1 MIKRPPNKDHFY
13 YYHHEFFHTDLNI
26 TRAFLEKDYDIGMH
40 QQEFYEINI
49 ITKGE
54 GIHFIE
60 ENKIPAKVG
69 SVFIIPPNITHGY
82 IGGKNFNVFHI
93 LLSEKFMQK
102 NITDLQQLPNFY
114 MLFNAE
120 PLMRTTTRNLLHLSL
135 DKKQI
140 KVVFE
145 IINKLLDLDDKT
157 DSITSLIKSNIC
169 MVLITYLCSIYPTSF
184 NSKNTE
190 SDESF
195 MKSISYIHKHY
206 NEKITI
212 EDLCKISH
220 LSRST
225 YIRKFK
231 EIVKIPPSTYINKQR
246 IEAAKNMLITTNYS
260 LSEIAYRTGFYDAP
274 HFIKNFELE
283 TNITPTN
290 YKKTYKK

>member
-145 IINKLLDLDDKT
+145 IINKL
-157 DSITSLIKSNIC
+157 
-169 MVLITYLCSIYPTSF
+169 
-184 NSKNTE
+184 
-190 SDESF
+190 
-195 MKSISYIHKHY
+195 
-206 NEKITI
+206 
-212 EDLCKISH
+212 
-220 LSRST
+220 
-225 YIRKFK
+225 
-231 EIVKIPPSTYINKQR
+231 
-246 IEAAKNMLITTNYS
+246 
-260 LSEIAYRTGFYDAP
+260 
-274 HFIKNFELE
+274 
-283 TNITPTN
+283 
-290 YKKTYKK
+290 